1 MGPVYTIDNAI
12 YTVRNIYNVDGRA
25 EQLINNCNYWEII
38 NLQPIIVMSI
48 IHMVYK
54 KSDQKLHHAAGCL
67 DTKCNI
73 KTVKNQSI

>member
-1 MGPVYTIDNAI
+1 MGPVYTIDNPV
-12 YTVRNIYNVDGRA
+12 YTVRNIYSVDGRA

-38 NLQPIIVMSI
+38 DVQTIIVMSI

-67 DTKCNI
+67 DA
-73 KTVKNQSI
+73 